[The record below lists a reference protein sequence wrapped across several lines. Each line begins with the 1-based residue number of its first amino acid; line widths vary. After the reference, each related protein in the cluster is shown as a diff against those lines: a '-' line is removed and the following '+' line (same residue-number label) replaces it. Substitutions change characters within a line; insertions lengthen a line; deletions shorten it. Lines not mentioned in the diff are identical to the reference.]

1 MFNLEARAKGRQK
14 QRELAKRS
22 YSDISDFI
30 SQLRSN
36 DPNISLHEIAEKL
49 NKNGFK
55 TRKDKTFTAMQVKRI
70 LDRGGNGSSS
80 LSLLQDVTPHQQ
92 LNELRNLLE
101 KEQDKVGRTY
111 LGIAALKQENQELKT
126 RLEQAQIEIRGLIDE
141 RDKQRDIINQER
153 ERLLV
158 EVEQLRLYFSKK
170 VTQKIKKAK
179 KPKKVTPF

>member
-55 TRKDKTFTAMQVKRI
+55 
-70 LDRGGNGSSS
+70 
-80 LSLLQDVTPHQQ
+80 
-92 LNELRNLLE
+92 
-101 KEQDKVGRTY
+101 
-111 LGIAALKQENQELKT
+111 
-126 RLEQAQIEIRGLIDE
+126 
-141 RDKQRDIINQER
+141 
-153 ERLLV
+153 
-158 EVEQLRLYFSKK
+158 
-170 VTQKIKKAK
+170 
-179 KPKKVTPF
+179 